1 MGATDIKKNI
11 KTAKKTA
18 TQAFTTDGWMNIVS
32 GLGTSKD
39 KNTYATINWT
49 PTSRE
54 KAENLYAGDEMGAK
68 ISRIIPYDGTR
79 EGITWNMDKGVD
91 QESVTKYL
99 EAEFKRLRIWSQ
111 LAWAWTLAR
120 VYGGALLFIS
130 VNDGRSI
137 DRPLNPDKVRQ
148 INTLTVIDR
157 FEVNVTSTDIN
168 DDISSPNFGKPEFYN
183 YLPGTS
189 ALGAQTQRIHHSRII
204 RLDGIRLPTRLYI
217 ENNYFHDSI
226 FGALGTAIRNYS
238 TVHDS
243 IALIISDFNQPVYR
257 IDGLTQALAMDE
269 EELIVKKLQQVDLMR
284 SAARA
289 IVLDKEDEF
298 QNVSTNV
305 AGGKE
310 LIDLSVQRLVAGTDV
325 PHTRLL
331 GNSPSGLGATGQAE
345 LINYYDS
352 VKSMQNTTLREP
364 IEILS
369 ELIFSQ
375 KTSSVTKPED
385 LSFEFNPLFQQ
396 EREKEIK
403 TREMQANIDEKYI
416 GMGVITAE
424 EVVDNRF
431 GTGRYSFETVVEEGI
446 TRVSSF
452 DVAKAAND
460 DARRAAA
467 TAPATSDPVT
477 NTDLDL
483 LASDPTTNSDLDL
496 M

>member
-1 MGATDIKKNI
+1 MGAIDIKKSP
-11 KTAKKTA
+11 KSKKKMLP
-18 TQAFTTDGWMNIVS
+18 QPFTTDGWMNIVS
-32 GLGTSKD
+32 GLGTAKD
-39 KNTYATINWT
+39 KNTYATIKWS

-79 EGITWNMDKGVD
+79 EGITWNMDKGAD

-111 LAWAWTLAR
+111 LAWAWTVAR
-120 VYGGALLFIS
+120 IYGGALIFIS
-130 VNDGRSI
+130 VNDGRSL

-148 INTLTVIDR
+148 INTLTVLDR

-183 YLPGTS
+183 YLPGLSS
-189 ALGAQTQRIHHSRII
+189 ANGVTTTKIHHSRII

-226 FGALGTAIRNYS
+226 FGALGIAIRNYS

-269 EELIVKKLQQVDLMR
+269 EELIVKKLQQVDMMR

-310 LIDLSVQRLVAGTDV
+310 LIDLCVQRLVAGTDV

-352 VKSMQNTTLREP
+352 VKSMQNTTIREP
-364 IEILS
+364 IEILTD
-369 ELIFSQ
+369 LIFAQ
-375 KTSSVTKPED
+375 KTAEVAKPED
-385 LSFEFNPLFQQ
+385 LTFEFNPLFQQ
-396 EREKEIK
+396 DQEKEIK

-416 GMGVITAE
+416 NMGAIDAE
-424 EVVDNRF
+424 EVSSSRF
-431 GTGRYSFETVVEEGI
+431 GTGRYQFETVIEEGKV
-446 TRVSSF
+446 RVSSF
-452 DVAKAAND
+452 DVARASND
-460 DARRAAA
+460 DNRRTEK
-467 TAPATSDPVT
+467 TAPTATGPV
-477 NTDLDL
+477 
-483 LASDPTTNSDLDL
+483 TNSDLDL